1 VANISNSLI
10 SQIAQNSNLNPS
22 NITAVNQAIQ
32 AIAGQTSN
40 PQYQTLLNQMTD
52 IVSTYGQI
60 LTPGSSTDTSRA
72 TAAGLVNQLAQ
83 GSTVQQVISSL
94 DQQSQEKIS
103 GIQTNVGNIKSGSNV
118 NPNNSLVGNTTTGP
132 DGNQYLIT
140 D

>member
-1 VANISNSLI
+1 MPV
-10 SQIAQNSNLNPS
+10 NLLGLNREALTQFLEELGEKPFRARQLMKWIHQFGES
-22 NITAVNQAIQ
+22 DF
-32 AIAGQTSN
+32 
-40 PQYQTLLNQMTD
+40 NQMTD

-83 GSTVQQVISSL
+83 GSTVQQVISGL